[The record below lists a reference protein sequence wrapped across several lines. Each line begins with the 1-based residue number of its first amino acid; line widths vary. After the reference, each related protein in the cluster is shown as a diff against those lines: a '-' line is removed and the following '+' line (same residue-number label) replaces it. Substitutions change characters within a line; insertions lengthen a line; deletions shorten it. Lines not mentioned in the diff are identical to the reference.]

1 MTRSLKPRTSR
12 LAPRLVIEDGLN
24 KGDEYIV
31 RKPVTLIGRNES
43 CDLIVSDPLVSRR
56 HCQILWDGVYC
67 TVEDLG
73 STNGTYVNGQR
84 LTAAYALRPGDRLQI
99 ADVIFNFADP
109 QATLIGHKWPKLK
122 IERPAK
128 RVSVNG
134 ELIEL
139 STKEYALLLY
149 LDEHS
154 DRICSKEELTKAV
167 WPEYQGDV
175 FDYQVESLIKR
186 LRQKLE
192 PEAEESHLVVTIR
205 GRGYRLINPE
215 GYLNTRKTG
224 ES

>member
-1 MTRSLKPRTSR
+1 MTRPLKPRTSR
-12 LAPRLVIEDGLN
+12 LAPRLVIENGLT
-24 KGDEYIV
+24 KGDEYLV

-43 CDLIVSDPLVSRR
+43 CDLVISDPLVSRR

-67 TVEDLG
+67 TVEDMG
-73 STNGTYVNGQR
+73 STNGTYVNGQQ

-109 QATLIGHKWPKLK
+109 QATQIGHKWPKLK
-122 IERPAK
+122 IERAAK
-128 RVSVNG
+128 QVSVNG
-134 ELIEL
+134 ELIQL

-154 DRICSKEELTKAV
+154 DRICSKGELSKAV
-167 WPEYQGDV
+167 WPEYKGDV

-192 PEAEESHLVVTIR
+192 PEAEEPHLVVTIR
-205 GRGYRLINPE
+205 GRGYRLIKP
-215 GYLNTRKTG
+215 
-224 ES
+224 

>member
-1 MTRSLKPRTSR
+1 MTRPLKPRTSR
-12 LAPRLVIEDGLN
+12 LAPRLVIESGLN
-24 KGDEYIV
+24 KGDEYLV
-31 RKPVTLIGRNES
+31 RKPITLIGRNES

-73 STNGTYVNGQR
+73 STNGTSVNGQP
-84 LTAAYALRPGDRLQI
+84 LTAAYALRPGDRLQV

-122 IERPAK
+122 IERVTK
-128 RVSVNG
+128 RVTVDG

-139 STKEYALLLY
+139 STKEYGLLLY

-154 DRICSKEELTKAV
+154 DRICSKEELSKAV
-167 WPEYQGDV
+167 WPEYKGDM
-175 FDYQVESLIKR
+175 FDYQIESLIKR

-192 PEAEESHLVVTIR
+192 PEAEESHLVVTLR
-205 GRGYRLINPE
+205 GRGYRLINP
-215 GYLNTRKTG
+215 
-224 ES
+224 